1 MRGWIKKLVIFVSI
15 VVVVKASYADEL
27 FYQFNKDLEQVGITE
42 FSKTVSTPFKGE
54 IYRLAPD
61 FELGVGDTL
70 IINLW
75 GKLEDKYT
83 LVIDKDGKILIPRI
97 GSVYVVGN
105 TLEEAKEKIKN
116 GLSQKYVNVQFDLS
130 LGNVQDIRV
139 SVLGNVKKPGMFSV
153 NPFAKVVDGL
163 ISAGGPT
170 ENGSLKSVKLIRGN
184 KVVNVFDYYQFVLK
198 GDDSKNIALQH
209 GDKVF
214 VPICENLIAI
224 RGDVARPGIYEMD
237 KENTLSDVV
246 EIAGGLLPSKFTKK
260 IQVIRFE
267 KSTKQ
272 MMVAK
277 EIVFDDFNKVKES
290 KDDVKLEY
298 QDTIVVTTEFNFSP
312 FTKDIMNMVTI
323 YGEVTTPGRYIIE
336 DGETLTSL
344 IKRAGGITGFA
355 YPEGA
360 ILKKV
365 VVKEKQKEFV
375 NNIVMMKEMDILE
388 EEAKLA
394 KAIVTEEEKRMLQS
408 AIDRKRKALN
418 LFAVKEPNGRVIMD
432 LPKIFKGEED
442 DVVLEKNDD
451 LYIPPIPNW
460 VLVNGAVYNPES
472 VIFEEGQKLSYYL
485 EKVGGP
491 IRTANVD
498 EIYIIKPDGSVIKK
512 SSGAETISRGD
523 IIVVPE
529 KEDSYVR

>member
-1 MRGWIKKLVIFVSI
+1 MCRWIKKAVIFVSM
-15 VVVVKASYADEL
+15 VVVVKTSYADEL
-27 FYQFNKDLEQVGITE
+27 FYQFNKDLERVGITE
-42 FSKTVSTPFKGE
+42 FSKTISTPFKGE

-61 FELGVGDTL
+61 FKLGAGDIL

-83 LVIDKDGKILIPRI
+83 LVVDKDGKILIPRI

-116 GLSQKYVNVQFDLS
+116 ALSQKYVNVQFDLS
-130 LGNVQDIRV
+130 VGNVQDIRI
-139 SVLGNVKKPGMFSV
+139 SVLGSVKKPGMFSIS
-153 NPFAKVVDGL
+153 PFAKVVDGL
-163 ISAGGPT
+163 INAGGPT
-170 ENGSLKSVKLIRGN
+170 ESGSLKNVKLMRGN

-198 GDDSKNIALQH
+198 GDDSKNISLQH
-209 GDKVF
+209 GDKIF
-214 VPICENLIAI
+214 VPICENLTAI

-272 MMVAK
+272 MVVAK
-277 EIVFDDFNKVKES
+277 EVLFDDFNKVKGS
-290 KDDVKLEY
+290 KDDVTLEY
-298 QDTIVVTTEFNFSP
+298 RDTVVVTTEFNFSP

-323 YGEVTTPGRYIIE
+323 CGEITTPGRYIIE

-344 IKRAGGITGFA
+344 IKRAGGITKFA

-365 VVKEKQKEFV
+365 VVKEKQKEFID
-375 NNIVMMKEMDILE
+375 NIVKTKEMAILE

-394 KAIVTEEEKRMLQS
+394 KAIVTEEEKRILQS

-418 LFAVKEPNGRVIMD
+418 LFAVKEPKGRVVIN
-432 LPKIFKGEED
+432 LPKIFKCEEV

-451 LYIPPIPNW
+451 LYIPPMPNW
-460 VLVNGAVYNPES
+460 VLINGAVYNPES
-472 VIFEEGQKLSYYL
+472 IIFEDGQGLNYYL

-491 IRTANVD
+491 TGTANMD
-498 EIYIIKPDGSVIKK
+498 EIYIIKPNGSVIKK
-512 SSGAETISRGD
+512 SSGTEIISRGD